1 MKQDEIKTDSQQGDA
16 FYKALRENFTH
27 TTDPYQDLAGYALN
41 DFIGKYINH
50 LLSKKPSVSDEEIRK
65 YANGNF
71 GFDSDSTNLEHA
83 FCSGAEWMRD
93 KLSPQVVQSEVSEEI
108 EYWKSENSRL
118 VKQLENQ
125 KKTIRN
131 YQEVVHVH
139 FPEIYADS
147 ENLNDEIDR
156 LKIELNILKSYHSK
170 TLTPP
175 DAEAVMFAEWIYKNY
190 ISNGIGKYYHN
201 NWNGDLDTLV
211 NYTTQELFTL
221 YKQGGK

>member
-1 MKQDEIKTDSQQGDA
+1 MKQDEIKKIFKECKLDIYDSNGAKTEAIPFSRLEKFVTLYNQ
-16 FYKALRENFTH
+16 Y
-27 TTDPYQDLAGYALN
+27 
-41 DFIGKYINH
+41 
-50 LLSKKPSVSDEEIRK
+50 LLSKQKPSVSDEEIRK

-93 KLSPQVVQSEVSEEI
+93 KLSPQVVQSEVSEKQI
-108 EYWKSENSRL
+108 DSFISDIWVYLADDFDKADRFYFKKCVNDFINS
-118 VKQLENQ
+118 
-125 KKTIRN
+125 
-131 YQEVVHVH
+131 
-139 FPEIYADS
+139 
-147 ENLNDEIDR
+147 
-156 LKIELNILKSYHSK
+156 
-170 TLTPP
+170 LTPP

>member
-1 MKQDEIKTDSQQGDA
+1 MKQDEFIKKWLGHVKRPNYPQKTI
-16 FYKALRENFTH
+16 
-27 TTDPYQDLAGYALN
+27 DLMNKDFN
-41 DFIGKYINH
+41 DMVNH

-93 KLSPQVVQSEVSEEI
+93 KLPPQVVQSEVSEEH
-108 EYWKSENSRL
+108 L
-118 VKQLENQ
+118 KQL
-125 KKTIRN
+125 R
-131 YQEVVHVH
+131 
-139 FPEIYADS
+139 
-147 ENLNDEIDR
+147 DEIEHIFDSGANELR
-156 LKIELNILKSYHSK
+156 VYEMVKTFIERRYLS
-170 TLTPP
+170 LTPP